1 MRVQFESNT
10 SLNVFSTE
18 LRNSVPLACHL
29 MTCSLKTSRSSEDM
43 PTVPATWICAYITP
57 IFVIFFFC
65 KSRRRFTGLTC
76 QQYTRPEYAP
86 MLRLFFLFAKA
97 GGDSKVWQRRR
108 TPGWWWNDA
117 PTSWGQRCSERID
130 YHVSAYR
137 MCSLQNVFASL
148 CSIPGFS

>member
-1 MRVQFESNT
+1 MRVQYARNT

-57 IFVIFFFC
+57 IFVIFFLQ
-65 KSRRRFTGLTC
+65 KPAAIHRFDMPTVHATWIC
-76 QQYTRPEYAP
+76 TYVTT
-86 MLRLFFLFAKA
+86 FFLFAKA

-108 TPGWWWNDA
+108 TPGWWWDDA

-137 MCSLQNVFASL
+137 RCSLQNVFASL